1 MNITKIAFLFCTLLW
16 GLGVQ
21 AQTDS
26 VNVAVPE
33 ANVDSKTE
41 TDKKEKSEKKTKKEK
56 KAKSEKKVKSEVKSE
71 IKEEPTKVKEE
82 KSDSDTSKAVPLMYN
97 LGIGLFNYR
106 GDVGQLKDLGTTES
120 FQPAYNVGAEYLVHS
135 SFGLGLDIGY
145 GNLVKNE
152 KNGNNNDNFKSTLL
166 SAGLSGTFHFANG
179 FMLAENYPVDP
190 FISIGVNFISFT
202 PKTDLLDANGNQY
215 FYWQDGTV
223 RTVDQPETIVGDE
236 AETRRDYVYETD
248 LEADGESTTAI
259 GFPVSAGF
267 NFFVTPY
274 LKFKLQQTVSF
285 TNTDFLDGH
294 LGGQR
299 NDVYM
304 YSNIGVSFNPSLIE
318 PRDKKSKEYD
328 EIDFVALLKAD
339 SDADGVLDIDDKCN
353 DTGEGIEVDRHGC
366 PLDKDEDGIPDHL
379 DQEVNTDKEV
389 AQIDSSGVGIADS
402 LVAKA
407 AADTVVTLRE
417 ELCQFY
423 PSMCQGDESDI
434 IFQLLNSGKADKSLI
449 SSKVESSKKPI
460 EDIVKLCDLDGNGK
474 VSSKEIYQSI
484 DNYFDGKVDLV
495 LGDIHKL
502 IDYYFEQ

>member
-21 AQTDS
+21 AQVDS
-26 VNVAVPE
+26 VSTEALQIEESKDKNKVNSEVETKSESKPE
-33 ANVDSKTE
+33 AQTE
-41 TDKKEKSEKKTKKEK
+41 
-56 KAKSEKKVKSEVKSE
+56 AKSESKKVKKD
-71 IKEEPTKVKEE
+71 KEE
-82 KSDSDTSKAVPLMYN
+82 KVEINNNDTSEQSLPLIYN
-97 LGIGLFNYR
+97 LGFGLYNYR
-106 GDVGQLKDLGTTES
+106 GDVGQIKDLGTTES
-120 FQPAYNVGAEYLVHS
+120 FQPAMNLGAEYLLHS

-145 GNLVKNE
+145 GSLVKNE

-166 SAGLSGTFHFANG
+166 SAGISGTFHFANG
-179 FMLAENYPVDP
+179 FILAENYPVDP
-190 FISIGVNFISFT
+190 FISIGVNFLSFN
-202 PKTDLLDANGNQY
+202 PKTDLFDADGNPY
-215 FYWQDGTV
+215 FYWRDGTI
-223 RTVDQPETIVGDE
+223 RTVPQPTTIVGGE
-236 AETRRDYVYETD
+236 AETTRDYVYETE
-248 LEADGESTTAI
+248 LKADGETTTAL
-259 GFPVSAGF
+259 GFPIAAGF

-274 LKFKLQQTVSF
+274 LQFKAQQIVSF

-294 LGGQR
+294 VGGQA
-299 NDVYM
+299 NDIYM
-304 YSNIGVSFNPSLIE
+304 YTNIGVNFRPGNIE

-379 DQEVNTDKEV
+379 DQEINTDKEV

-407 AADTVVTLRE
+407 AADTIVTLRE

-460 EDIVKLCDLDGNGK
+460 EEIVKLCDLDGNGR